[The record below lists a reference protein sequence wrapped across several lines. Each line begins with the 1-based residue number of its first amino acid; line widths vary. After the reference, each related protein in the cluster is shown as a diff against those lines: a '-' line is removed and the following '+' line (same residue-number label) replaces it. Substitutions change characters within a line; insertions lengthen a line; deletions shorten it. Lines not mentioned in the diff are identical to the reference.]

1 MEFKENLKK
10 IRKEKKITQ
19 KQLGELIGKKEI
31 TIRNYESGKATPPL
45 IVIEQIAKVLNI
57 TINELLTGEK
67 IKLWEFDEKDLYSDF
82 DFEKIEQIENELSKK
97 LLKISNEEL
106 EQLFY
111 LKYGLKLTEIEKK
124 ELCKEV
130 KNYIEYSLN
139 KIKNIQILGQEKE
152 PQD

>member
-1 MEFKENLKK
+1 MEFKDNLKL
-10 IRKEKKITQ
+10 IRKNKKITQ
-19 KQLGELIGKKEI
+19 KELANLLGKNQV
-31 TIRNYESGKATPPL
+31 TIARYETGDIIPPL
-45 IVIEQIAKVLNI
+45 SVIEQIAKVLDI
-57 TINELLTGEK
+57 TTDELLTTK
-67 IKLWEFDEKDLYSDF
+67 TKLWNFSHEDLTSKI

-106 EQLFY
+106 AELFY

-152 PQD
+152 PQE